1 MSKRELQSSG
11 KPRSGGFA
19 NGASELPCQVFL
31 AERKAMFMQKDKKQ
45 QILEKIEKHAKIIV
59 PILII
64 VVVALVVAFVLT
76 RGNKD
81 LAAESIEM
89 ESVST
94 QQTEEE
100 TQETVEEIPLVPLVE
115 NTDTNIYNLIASYF
129 NAFANGDIETI
140 KSISDYVD
148 DTEIIKIEELSKYI
162 ESYPTIKVY
171 TKKGLLDN
179 TYIAYVYYKLTFHN
193 FVDEVPGQQS
203 FYICT
208 REDGS
213 LYLHEGDTDEAT
225 LEYMREVSVQDDV
238 VELINQV
245 TVEYNDLMV
254 NNNQLFEYISDLYS
268 EVSKAT
274 GEKLASQ
281 VTEGIGGEAV
291 SSEEAAA
298 MEEEA
303 SSEEAGASEEN
314 GDNSQ
319 VASSESSTETSSFT
333 AVATVNVNMRNQDNE
348 QAAIL
353 ASVPGSTQV
362 EVLEQKDNG
371 WSRVRYNGQE
381 GYIKSEYLSAEGQT
395 ASGGSTDN
403 SQVIRTA
410 VATKNINM
418 RTEPKETAEK
428 IMTVVGSETV
438 EVLSEANG
446 WAQIRY
452 KNKVGF
458 VKADLIY

>member
-1 MSKRELQSSG
+1 
-11 KPRSGGFA
+11 
-19 NGASELPCQVFL
+19 
-31 AERKAMFMQKDKKQ
+31 MQKDKKQ
-45 QILEKIEKHAKIIV
+45 QILEKIEKHGKIIM
-59 PILII
+59 PILIV
-64 VVVALVVAFVLT
+64 VVVALVVALVLT

-89 ESVST
+89 ESVSI
-94 QQTEEE
+94 QTEEE
-100 TQETVEEIPLVPLVE
+100 TQETVEETPLVPLVE

-225 LEYMREVSVQDDV
+225 LEYMREVSIQDDV

-245 TVEYNDLMV
+245 TMEYNELMK
-254 NNNQLFEYISDLYS
+254 NNQTLFDYISDLYS

-291 SSEEAAA
+291 PSEEAAA
-298 MEEEA
+298 MEE
-303 SSEEAGASEEN
+303 AGASAENEETAQPASPESSAENEEN
-314 GDNSQ
+314 VQ
-319 VASSESSTETSSFT
+319 PASSESSAET
-333 AVATVNVNMRNQDNE
+333 
-348 QAAIL
+348 
-353 ASVPGSTQV
+353 PQV
-362 EVLEQKDNG
+362 L
-371 WSRVRYNGQE
+371 
-381 GYIKSEYLSAEGQT
+381 
-395 ASGGSTDN
+395 
-403 SQVIRTA
+403 RTA

>member
-1 MSKRELQSSG
+1 
-11 KPRSGGFA
+11 
-19 NGASELPCQVFL
+19 
-31 AERKAMFMQKDKKQ
+31 MQKDKKQ
-45 QILEKIEKHAKIIV
+45 QILEKIEKHGKVIM
-59 PILII
+59 PILI
-64 VVVALVVAFVLT
+64 VVIVALVVAFALT

-94 QQTEEE
+94 QTEEE
-100 TQETVEEIPLVPLVE
+100 TLETVEETPLVPLVE

-148 DTEIIKIEELSKYI
+148 DTEIIKIQELSKYI
-162 ESYPTIKVY
+162 ESYPMIKVY

-225 LEYMREVSVQDDV
+225 LEYMREVSIQDDV

-245 TVEYNDLMV
+245 TVEYNELMT
-254 NNNQLFEYISDLYS
+254 NNPTLFDYISDLYS

-281 VTEGIGGEAV
+281 VTEGIGGDAVPPEEAV
-291 SSEEAAA
+291 PSEETVDV
-298 MEEEA
+298 EETA

-314 GDNSQ
+314 GGNAQ
-319 VASSESSTETSSFT
+319 PASSESSAET
-333 AVATVNVNMRNQDNE
+333 
-348 QAAIL
+348 
-353 ASVPGSTQV
+353 PQV
-362 EVLEQKDNG
+362 L
-371 WSRVRYNGQE
+371 
-381 GYIKSEYLSAEGQT
+381 
-395 ASGGSTDN
+395 
-403 SQVIRTA
+403 RTA